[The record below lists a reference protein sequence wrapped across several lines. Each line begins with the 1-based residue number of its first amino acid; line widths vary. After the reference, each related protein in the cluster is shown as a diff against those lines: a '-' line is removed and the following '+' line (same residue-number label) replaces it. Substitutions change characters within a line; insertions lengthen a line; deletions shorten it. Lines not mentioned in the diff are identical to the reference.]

1 MEAGGRQFAET
12 IAFGPGAWEQ
22 LPDGLKQGII
32 FNAPTFL
39 DEQRD
44 SDWLMIDLHAL
55 ENFACRRAVD
65 PGRLKRTVLPA
76 GVGQG
81 RPSASAGT
89 KTNASRG
96 WPCTAPESSRPIP
109 AGRDLLHKP

>member
-1 MEAGGRQFAET
+1 MEAGARQFAET
-12 IAFGPGAWEQ
+12 IVFGPGAWEQ

-55 ENFACRRAVD
+55 ENFASPRC
-65 PGRLKRTVLPA
+65 
-76 GVGQG
+76 
-81 RPSASAGT
+81 
-89 KTNASRG
+89 
-96 WPCTAPESSRPIP
+96 
-109 AGRDLLHKP
+109 